1 MRQDSSVLV
10 VDDCSIIQQT
20 TKLILQNCGFNPA
33 NIHTATNAIDAIKIC
48 QNKMF
53 DILFIDFN
61 LGHGSTGLQLLEH
74 LSQKKLL
81 AHSPMVFVIT
91 AEDSTPVFMGFAE
104 FEPDDYLI
112 KPLRTDALQQRLQ
125 TSFTQRKLN
134 DLVQTQFKLSG
145 VGGAKSALQQAK
157 STKAFRQAITALCKQ
172 LTLDGEHQ
180 KATALLA
187 SFVPKHPYLPAQ
199 LLLVELYLL
208 QQDIVSA
215 NAVLTAVR
223 LSHPN
228 HLLVLDLSAKIAL
241 QNHQLTDAM
250 QYWQHAQQLSN
261 TNLERQFS
269 IFWLA
274 QVNNTQSAFSKLRE
288 ACMHIQYSIWDMPRY
303 HALLFVS
310 QIEQEIVQKHTIERQ
325 WLMQTSQKA
334 LSAEDRAFVSALKA
348 LQAVKKGDHFKAYR
362 YLQHNYIS
370 AADELRENNFEFNAI
385 LQKVYRHLSMTK
397 SEVSVLAKL
406 DKLSDEETN
415 ASHRLLKKFWLKSQR
430 SSLNTATQAYQ
441 QALTLFNEKQYK
453 QAGQALLNIWPNF
466 RFDNVIARQLIE
478 LFSMNLLPLTHQQR
492 EYLMEARWTFEAL
505 PEPPVWYQTLRTQD
519 DAFATPIE
527 QMTAKASGSATPC

>member
-208 QQDIVSA
+208 QHDIVSA

>member
-33 NIHTATNAIDAIKIC
+33 NIHTATNASDAIKMC
-48 QNKMF
+48 QNKVF

-91 AEDSTPVFMGFAE
+91 AEDSIPVFMGFAE

-125 TSFTQRKLN
+125 ASFSQRQLN
-134 DLVQTQFKLSG
+134 NHVHTGFKLSG
-145 VGGAKSALQQAK
+145 VSGAKVALQQAK
-157 STKAFRQAITALCKQ
+157 STKAFRQAITALCKR
-172 LTLDGEHQ
+172 LTLDGEYQ

-187 SFVPKHPYLPAQ
+187 SFVPKHPYLPSQ

-208 QQDIVSA
+208 QHDITSA
-215 NAVLTAVR
+215 NAVLTAIR
-223 LSHPN
+223 ISHPN

-241 QNHQLTDAM
+241 KNHQLTDAM
-250 QYWQHAQQLSN
+250 QYWQHAQQLSY
-261 TNLERQFS
+261 TNLDRQFS

-274 QVNNTQSAFSKLRE
+274 QVNNTQSAFSRLRE
-288 ACMHIQYSIWDMPRY
+288 ACVHIQYSIWDMPRY

-310 QIEQEIVQKHTIERQ
+310 QIEQEIVQKNTIERQ

-334 LSAEDRAFVSALKA
+334 LSVEDRAFVSVLKA
-348 LQAVKKGDHFKAYR
+348 LQAVKKGDNFKAYR
-362 YLQHNYIS
+362 YLQHDYITT
-370 AADELRENNFEFNAI
+370 AEELRESSFEFNAI
-385 LQKVYRHLSMTK
+385 LQKVYRHLCMTK
-397 SEVSVLAKL
+397 SEISTLTKL
-406 DKLSDEETN
+406 DKLSHDESN
-415 ASHRLLKKFWLKSQR
+415 ASHRLLKKLWLKRQR
-430 SSLNTATQAYQ
+430 NSLNTETQAYQ
-441 QALTLFNEKQYK
+441 QALCLFNEKQYK

-466 RFDNVIARQLIE
+466 RFDHVIARQLIE
-478 LFSMNLLPLTHQQR
+478 LFSLNLLPLTHQQR

-505 PEPPVWYQTLRTQD
+505 AEPPTWYQTLRAQD

-527 QMTAKASGSATPC
+527 QMTAKASGSTTSC

>member
-33 NIHTATNAIDAIKIC
+33 NIHTATNASDAIKAC
-48 QNKMF
+48 QNKVF

-61 LGHGSTGLQLLEH
+61 LGYGSTGLQLLEH

-112 KPLRTDALQQRLQ
+112 KPLRSDALQQRLQ
-125 TSFTQRKLN
+125 ASFAQRQLN
-134 DLVQTQFKLSG
+134 KLVQTGFKLSG

-199 LLLVELYLL
+199 LLLVELYML
-208 QQDIVSA
+208 QQDLTSA
-215 NAVLTAVR
+215 NAVLAALRV
-223 LSHPN
+223 SHPN
-228 HLLVLDLSAKIAL
+228 HLLVLDLSAKMAL
-241 QNHQLTDAM
+241 HNHQFSDAM

-269 IFWLA
+269 LFWL
-274 QVNNTQSAFSKLRE
+274 TQAHHSQGAFSKLRE
-288 ACMHIQYSIWDMPRY
+288 ACAHIQHSIWDMPRY
-303 HALLFVS
+303 HALLFLG
-310 QIEQEIVQKHTIERQ
+310 QIEQGMTQKHTIERQ

-334 LSAEDRAFVSALKA
+334 LSVEERTFAFALKA
-348 LQAVKKGDHFKAYR
+348 LLAVRNGDNFAAYR
-362 YLQHNYIS
+362 FLKNGHITT
-370 AADELRENNFEFNAI
+370 AEELLATSFEFNAI
-385 LQKVYRHLSMTK
+385 LLKVYRQLNMKKANIDT
-397 SEVSVLAKL
+397 LDRL
-406 DKLSDEETN
+406 DKLSVTEDN
-415 ASHRLLKKFWLKSQR
+415 ATHRLLKQYWLKRQR
-430 SSLNTATQAYQ
+430 ESLDTTASDYQ
-441 QALTLFNEKQYK
+441 KAIQLFTDKQYK
-453 QAGQALLNIWPNF
+453 LAGQALLKVWPNF
-466 RFDNVIARQLIE
+466 RFDPVIARQLIE
-478 LFSMNLLPLTHQQR
+478 LFSLNLLPLTHLQR

-505 PEPPVWYQTLRTQD
+505 PEPPNWYQTLRSSD

-527 QMTAKASGSATPC
+527 QMTAKASGAATSC